1 MADFTPPRSFAT
13 GNLHDTPRG
22 SQRPTSPAS
31 TMRKECSAA
40 AVSEK
45 AAIALISRLAV
56 QMTLQSG
63 YRMPALGFGTYANS
77 DSPSVMG
84 DAVYAAVK
92 VGYRHFDCA
101 ESYKNEAAIGS
112 SLERCFREGLV
123 ERSELF
129 ITSKVWQTNHDPENV
144 YAACK
149 NTLSNL
155 NLTHV
160 DCYLIHWPLAW
171 EHTNLECEPLIPTD
185 GSTGCVT
192 MSTSGCSIQDTWR
205 AMERLVDDGLAN
217 SIGVSNFSSSQLA
230 DLVSYARITPS
241 INQIECHPMLPQHN
255 LRKMCKINNIKV
267 VSYAPLGRPGNLHE
281 GDPMLLQH
289 PVVVRIAEEK
299 GLTAGQVLLQWQMD
313 KGLAAIPK
321 STNFEHMTENLSL
334 DKLGKWID
342 SNDINALDTLGTC
355 HRFCNKKWNY
365 GCLVFDD

>member
-1 MADFTPPRSFAT
+1 MAEFTPPRSFAT
-13 GNLHDTPRG
+13 RNLHDPR
-22 SQRPTSPAS
+22 SVSPS
-31 TMRKECSAA
+31 SDLRKECSAA

-56 QMTLQSG
+56 QMTLISG
-63 YRMPALGFGTYANS
+63 YRVPALGFGTYSNS

-155 NLTHV
+155 NLTYV

-171 EHTNLECEPLIPTD
+171 EYTSLECEPLVPTN
-185 GSTGCVT
+185 GTGRVT
-192 MSTSGCSIQDTWR
+192 MSTSGCSMQDTWR
-205 AMERLVDDGLAN
+205 AMERLVDEGLAN
-217 SIGVSNFSSSQLA
+217 SIGVSNFSSAQLA
-230 DLVSYARITPS
+230 DLVSYARIKPS
-241 INQIECHPMLPQHN
+241 INQIECHPMLPQQN
-255 LRKMCKINNIKV
+255 LRKMCKINDIKV

-281 GDPMLLQH
+281 GDPSLLQH
-289 PVVVRIAEEK
+289 SVVVRIAEEK
-299 GLTAGQVLLQWQMD
+299 GLTPAQVLLQWQMD

-321 STNFEHMTENLSL
+321 STSFEHMTENLSL

-342 SNDINALDTLGTC
+342 TNDVAALDSLGTR